1 MDAPNR
7 FALLVERWWQRIC
20 NLLGLFARFSVQK
33 IRENPKFH
41 QFPIL
46 MAGYGGYEPSI
57 HMAVFDIV
65 LNLLSYHVGSLGD
78 CLIDSMVGWFPVASK
93 SPWGP
98 SWEATIPCCHSMPMT
113 RAYLRLCHHGPHII
127 PHPSCVED
135 EWCEPTNYHWLS
147 YNMCYNIYSN
157 L

>member
-20 NLLGLFARFSVQK
+20 NLLGLVARFSVQK
-33 IRENPKFH
+33 IGENPNSIN
-41 QFPIL
+41 FPFWWL
-46 MAGYGGYEPSI
+46 DMAGMNHQSI
-57 HMAVFDIV
+57 GLLFDIV

-113 RAYLRLCHHGPHII
+113 RAYLRPCHHGPHII

-135 EWCEPTNYHWLS
+135 EWSEPTNYHWVS
-147 YNMCYNIYSN
+147 YNNINMFYN